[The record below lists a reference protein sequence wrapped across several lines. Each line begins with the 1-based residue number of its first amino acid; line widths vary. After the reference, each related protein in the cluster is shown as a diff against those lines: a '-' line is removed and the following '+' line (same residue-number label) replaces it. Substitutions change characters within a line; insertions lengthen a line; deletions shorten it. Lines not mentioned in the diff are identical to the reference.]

1 MLAIF
6 STSALFLV
14 LFSSFQAFWP
24 IVCYFLFMVF
34 LFSNNSFFN
43 SALSLAQAPTIID
56 PTSLF
61 IVFLLFL
68 VMYVSYIRALDFG
81 SYKTI
86 SFVFLFLS
94 LFCYQVFTTS
104 HLFLLYFF
112 YEASLVPILYII
124 IKWGSYPERSIR
136 AMIMLV
142 YTLLFGAPVLMLIMY
157 FNTVSGT
164 WLFPVYSFSSESLL
178 FRVLIF
184 LCFSVKLPIYGLH
197 FWLPIAHVEAPTFGS
212 VILASLLLKLG
223 GVGLL
228 RLAELI
234 AISSISIR
242 ILSYFIVFIVFRRLV
257 CCYQSDM
264 KRLIAYSSVA
274 HMIVIPFLILS
285 NNLLSVQALI
295 LVILLHGLRSSLLFI
310 TVGILYSMFSSRQLV
325 LIRGLLLVS
334 PLFSFIIILTFLF
347 SLSAPPMP
355 SYVAEVFFILSS
367 YVLSPYIIY
376 VVLVFAFLGL
386 LYNLNWL
393 TSVLFSTN
401 LSIIYRQSSLKFN
414 LFLPLLVTFRG
425 VFPFSCLFYML

>member
-1 MLAIF
+1 
-6 STSALFLV
+6 
-14 LFSSFQAFWP
+14 
-24 IVCYFLFMVF
+24 
-34 LFSNNSFFN
+34 
-43 SALSLAQAPTIID
+43 
-56 PTSLF
+56 
-61 IVFLLFL
+61 
-68 VMYVSYIRALDFG
+68 
-81 SYKTI
+81 
-86 SFVFLFLS
+86 
-94 LFCYQVFTTS
+94 
-104 HLFLLYFF
+104 
-112 YEASLVPILYII
+112 
-124 IKWGSYPERSIR
+124 
-136 AMIMLV
+136 MLV

-157 FNTVSGT
+157 FNTISGT
-164 WLFPVYSFSSESLL
+164 WLFPVYSFSSDSLL

-197 FWLPIAHVEAPTFGS
+197 FWLPMAHVEAPTFGS

-228 RLAELI
+228 RLAELMS
-234 AISSISIR
+234 ISSISIR

-257 CCYQSDM
+257 CCYQSDI

-295 LVILLHGLRSSLLFI
+295 LVIFLHGLRSSLLFI

-325 LIRGLLLVS
+325 LMRGLLLVS

-367 YVLSPYIIY
+367 YILSPYMVY

-386 LYNLNWL
+386 LYNLN
-393 TSVLFSTN
+393 
-401 LSIIYRQSSLKFN
+401 
-414 LFLPLLVTFRG
+414 
-425 VFPFSCLFYML
+425 